1 MDWVKT
7 VSADAGNKM
16 RLKMREVGL
25 PLDGMRW
32 RIVGYSRYYS
42 GFEFHCDQYERLL
55 TMAEH
60 NPKFGRNNVT
70 LPGPDPWRDAR
81 IESFGYS
88 QIGVYNYLHLDI
100 STNRPGL
107 CRVYMAPPNWGRWRD
122 ALSGPPKYLSNDVYV
137 TIAKRLAVL
146 GIKLDDYIDGNPE
159 IGGTTLDGVTFSPL
173 NYSRL
178 AQAVQGAK
186 RANGQTF
193 IEGKKTSTPDAIDLS
208 FLATSGRGFREIS
221 WTDGQ
226 SATLDFSALHL
237 ALSPLRCNVHI
248 DEFGVVIAGPGGEIS
263 LSPNA
268 LHHIAN
274 ELILKTII
282 KEFLRDKFGLSPWYI
297 DHLFVELPNSASA
310 FDRVGVGVEAH
321 PWKSVRIT
329 AGYACSNLTDG
340 VDCRKTF
347 TLSKSF

>member
-1 MDWVKT
+1 MGWVRT
-7 VSADAGNKM
+7 VSADASNKIRLLM
-16 RLKMREVGL
+16 RAAGL
-25 PLDGMRW
+25 PLEGMRW
-32 RIVGYSRYYS
+32 RIVGYSQYYS

-55 TMAEH
+55 TMAEN
-60 NPKFGRNNVT
+60 NPKFGRNNVS
-70 LPGPDPWRDAR
+70 LPGSDPWRDAK

-107 CRVYMAPPNWGRWRD
+107 CRVYVAPHSWGRWRN
-122 ALSGPPKYLSNDVYV
+122 ALSGPPRYLSNDVYV

-146 GIKLDDYIDGNPE
+146 GIKLDDYIDGTPD

-193 IEGKKTSTPDAIDLS
+193 IEGKKTATADAIDLS

-248 DEFGVVIAGPGGEIS
+248 DEFGVVVAGPDGKIS

-282 KEFLRDKFGLSPWYI
+282 KEFLQDKFGLSPWYI
-297 DHLFVELPNSASA
+297 DHLFVELPNAANKFSQ
-310 FDRVGVGVEAH
+310 VGGGIEFH
-321 PWKSVRIT
+321 PWKSVRVT
-329 AGYACSNLTDG
+329 AGYTCNLNDG
-340 VDCRKTF
+340 SDCRKTF